1 VPYLVSEDMTQPGQF
16 DSPEFD
22 PTDDEGRGTTSLR
35 CPYPVSIQPQERTVS
50 SPRRAVI
57 ERRPSFDRVTSDAHD
72 ADVARRVQ
80 ELHHDLRQP
89 LAAIGALASAGMA
102 QPEVP
107 EVVVTCLERIR
118 TETRVLLDL
127 CRHILDEMQAD
138 QEVALDAVATEIAE
152 SAARTTT
159 CVIDVD
165 VTPCS
170 IHTNPVAVRRALLNL
185 VDNAMRAAGAD
196 GTISIVVRSDA
207 RQVRMC
213 VRDSGPGFGA
223 ISSGACGIGL
233 SVVEH
238 YARQHNGMVEVGQNP
253 GGGASVSI
261 VLPAQACRTRGASRR
276 RQEPFAAESA

>member
-1 VPYLVSEDMTQPGQF
+1 
-16 DSPEFD
+16 
-22 PTDDEGRGTTSLR
+22 
-35 CPYPVSIQPQERTVS
+35 
-50 SPRRAVI
+50 VI
-57 ERRPSFDRVTSDAHD
+57 ERSPSSDSAYDTPPVAHD
-72 ADVARRVQ
+72 ADLARRVQ

-107 EVVVTCLERIR
+107 DVVVTCLERIR
-118 TETRVLLDL
+118 SETRVLLDM
-127 CRHILDEMQAD
+127 CRHILDEMQAEQD
-138 QEVALDAVATEIAE
+138 VALDTMASEVAE

-165 VTPCS
+165 VMPCS
-170 IHTNPVAVRRALLNL
+170 IRTNPHAVRRALVNL

-196 GTISIVVRSDA
+196 GNISIVVRSDA
-207 RQVRMC
+207 RQIRMC

-233 SVVEH
+233 SVVER
-238 YARQHNGMVEVGQNP
+238 YARDHDGMVEIGQNV

-261 VLPAQACRTRGASRR
+261 VLPVQTLRSAAGNRRRGATS
-276 RQEPFAAESA
+276 AAVSA